1 MAAAQTSEAAPK
13 GPPSPSSPP
22 PGLHRSIGPWQAAAL
37 VVGSIVGTGVFLKT
51 ATMAQLLGSMG
62 GVLTAAGIIGVLYA
76 SGAFVVGPATFAT
89 ALPPAHRYDA
99 AGNVRLPIS
108 LVRQGRIAHGDVV
121 LLRSGEL
128 AFVCLKDESAAAA
141 AAGKAVANQFGL
153 VGALV
158 GAAVS
163 AARESGREEE
173 IARLRH
179 HAMQWP
185 LEQQLSAHALNLR
198 LPAQHLVEF
207 HGGGWFTAMHLRT
220 PSEQLVVH
228 AIEPH
233 DLPVLRGWLAHFG
246 VAQRG

>member
-1 MAAAQTSEAAPK
+1 MRKNHAMIWMLGLGGGVLLAGLAYAFFAQFEHSAWFSTD
-13 GPPSPSSPP
+13 
-22 PGLHRSIGPWQAAAL
+22 LRR
-37 VVGSIVGTGVFLKT
+37 
-51 ATMAQLLGSMG
+51 LLNREEVPIFGGG